1 MYIKYSTWNIL
12 TILYFWFPHMSEL
25 TLAGTGSD
33 HGFTWTPDPILFYM
47 FPLLLQI
54 HSKIRLHV
62 NKSDLS
68 PFLHE
73 KLIPWPS
80 GISLG
85 GN

>member
-1 MYIKYSTWNIL
+1 M
-12 TILYFWFPHMSEL
+12 ILYFGFPQMSEL

-33 HGFTWTPDPILFYM
+33 HSFSWTPDPIFFFFM

-54 HSKIRLHV
+54 QSKIRLHV

-73 KLIPWPS
+73 NLIPWPS